1 MKRVYIAIL
10 ALAFLGGAATTVSA
24 QSDQGSQQGGRAG
37 GRARMMDQLLKGI
50 TLSSAQKASVDSIQT
65 QYQSQMPAF
74 TPGSPPDS
82 NARAQRRELMQKETA
97 DIRTVLTPDQQ
108 KTFDKNLEDMRSRMG
123 RRGR

>member
-24 QSDQGSQQGGRAG
+24 QSDQASQQGGQAG

-50 TLSSAQKASVDSIQT
+50 DLSSAQKASVDSIQT
-65 QYQSQMPAF
+65 NYRSQMPAF
-74 TPGSPPDS
+74 TPGSPPDA

-97 DIRTVLTPDQQ
+97 DIRNVLTPDQQ

-123 RRGR
+123 KRGQ

>member
-37 GRARMMDQLLKGI
+37 GRARMMEQLLKGI
-50 TLSSAQKASVDSIQT
+50 ELSSAQKASVDSIQT
-65 QYQSQMPAF
+65 SYQSQMPAF

-82 NARAQRRELMQKETA
+82 NARAQRRQLMQKETA
-97 DIRTVLTPDQQ
+97 DIRNVLTPDQQ

>member
-97 DIRTVLTPDQQ
+97 DIRAVLTPDQQ

>member
-24 QSDQGSQQGGRAG
+24 QSDQGSQQRGRAG

-50 TLSSAQKASVDSIQT
+50 TLSSTQKASVAAIQT

-74 TPGSPPDS
+74 PPGSPPDS
-82 NARAQRRELMQKETA
+82 SARAQRRELMQKETA
-97 DIRTVLTPDQQ
+97 DIRAVLTPDQQ

>member
-24 QSDQGSQQGGRAG
+24 QSDQGSQQRGRAG

-50 TLSSAQKASVDSIQT
+50 TLSSTQKASVDSIQT

-74 TPGSPPDS
+74 TPGSPKSTGP
-82 NARAQRRELMQKETA
+82 RADK
-97 DIRTVLTPDQQ
+97 RT
-108 KTFDKNLEDMRSRMG
+108 R
-123 RRGR
+123 

>member
-10 ALAFLGGAATTVSA
+10 ALAFLGGAATTVCA

-50 TLSSAQKASVDSIQT
+50 ELSSAQKASVDSIQT
-65 QYQSQMPAF
+65 SYQSQMPAF

-82 NARAQRRELMQKETA
+82 NARAQRRQLMQKETA
-97 DIRTVLTPDQQ
+97 DIRNVLTPDQQ

>member
-50 TLSSAQKASVDSIQT
+50 ELSSAQKASVDSIQT
-65 QYQSQMPAF
+65 SYQSQMPAF

-82 NARAQRRELMQKETA
+82 NARAQRRQLMQKETA
-97 DIRTVLTPDQQ
+97 DIRNVLTPDQQ

>member
-50 TLSSAQKASVDSIQT
+50 ELSSAQKASVDSIQT
-65 QYQSQMPAF
+65 SYQSQMPAF

-82 NARAQRRELMQKETA
+82 NARAQRRQIMQKETA
-97 DIRTVLTPDQQ
+97 DIRNVLTPDQQ